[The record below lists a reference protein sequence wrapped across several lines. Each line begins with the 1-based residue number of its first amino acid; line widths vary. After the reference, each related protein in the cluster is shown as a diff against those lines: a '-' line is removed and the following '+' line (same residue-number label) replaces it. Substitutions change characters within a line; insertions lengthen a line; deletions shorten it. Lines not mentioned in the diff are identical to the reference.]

1 MVLDFQEWG
10 KGHFLLLKWPFPHS
24 RFGHYRNKN
33 LRPLLNRN
41 IPLISRKYGLR
52 NHFWPLESVFLMR
65 KSEKKGPNFWG
76 TLLPI
81 LRLESSCNFWKFGI
95 KRNDGYFFLLDGS
108 SGPMWGGGD
117 EDEQVWGSCDEEE
130 TSPGMCLPRPN
141 WTALCETW
149 GDVLA
154 SIFAQAKTKL
164 SQSMISVWFSLNAVS
179 MFSHKPK
186 FKTWI
191 RPQSNLNLFSD
202 C

>member
-1 MVLDFQEWG
+1 MPYF
-10 KGHFLLLKWPFPHS
+10 KFPYSFWYSPNSFSLQH
-24 RFGHYRNKN
+24 
-33 LRPLLNRN
+33 
-41 IPLISRKYGLR
+41 GL
-52 NHFWPLESVFLMR
+52 
-65 KSEKKGPNFWG
+65 WG
-76 TLLPI
+76 TLSLPSI
-81 LRLESSCNFWKFGI
+81 PSRAPPSGRPCGTLVEGALPWVRLWPVESVQ
-95 KRNDGYFFLLDGS
+95 
-108 SGPMWGGGD
+108 GGGD